1 MTEIDLHPAI
11 HRWLTRIGELS
22 ATLPDL
28 GSSDRAE
35 HRAAAIRLSDLL
47 ATEFVAPA
55 PSAVVA
61 DWTECDATGT
71 VLAVRRYRP
80 SVAGPW
86 PTQVYLHGGG
96 FVGGSARETT
106 NDRLLAARSASTGL
120 QILSLEYRLA
130 PEHPYPAAVLDTL
143 ALLEDVM
150 TSPGRW
156 DADPT
161 RLGVGG
167 ASAGATIAAS
177 AALHWRALGRP
188 ALVHQCLE
196 IPATCFRLVGDSA
209 DLASAEELAGAAA
222 TAAAYLA
229 DGVDELAAPLDAPD
243 LTGLPPALV
252 MTAEWDP
259 LRDGGEAYAD
269 RMRQAGVPVELVRGV
284 GHLHATC
291 SLTAVLPA
299 AREWQT
305 ACADHLRTA
314 YQGTPVATSS
324 RL

>member
-1 MTEIDLHPAI
+1 MAEIDLHPAI
-11 HRWLTRIGELS
+11 RRWLTRIGEIS
-22 ATLPDL
+22 ATLPGL
-28 GSSDRAE
+28 GSSDLAE
-35 HRAAAIRLSDLL
+35 HRAAAVGLSDLL
-47 ATEFVAPA
+47 AEEFVSPA
-55 PSAVVA
+55 PPGATA
-61 DWTECDATGT
+61 DWMECDADGT

-80 SVAGPW
+80 AVAGPW

-96 FVGGSARETT
+96 FVGGSAREST
-106 NDRLLAARSASTGL
+106 NDRLLGARALSAGV

-150 TSPGRW
+150 ASPGRW

-161 RLGVGG
+161 RVGVGG

-177 AALHWRALGRP
+177 AALRWHALGRP
-188 ALVHQCLE
+188 PLLHQCLE
-196 IPATCFRLVGDSA
+196 IPAASFQLVGDSPN
-209 DLASAEELAGAAA
+209 LASAEDLAGA
-222 TAAAYLA
+222 TAAADAYLA
-229 DGVDELAAPLDAPD
+229 GGGDEFASPLEAPD

-269 RMRQAGVPVELVRGV
+269 RMRQAGVAVDLVRGA

-291 SLTAVLPA
+291 SLTAVLPS
-299 AREWQT
+299 ARAWQT
-305 ACADHLRTA
+305 ICADHLRRA
-314 YQGTPVATSS
+314 YSSTPAV
-324 RL
+324 